1 MSIVH
6 VQAFGRRPSWNQ
18 NTACPFDPADDGPG
32 NVDLSRGVERGP
44 PPIPRAIEDPNTI
57 STVSFGCR
65 RRPSHS
71 ARGDVR
77 DVPQRFGVE
86 KQATEAERRSRRPSL
101 SISTSGPQQKTGFV
115 KNKLGSDLIL
125 DPCGAPSFQH
135 QHAHPLPLSLVWA
148 EPSIRS
154 RRSRNASSPRSSSS
168 PRAVRS
174 SRAWGSRCFHPSSAH
189 PSPTPKGHVSRFQ
202 WAQGRVAP
210 DWCAAHK
217 SEPTAYSR
225 RLHIQLVLAIRIRYR
240 IYIYR
245 VIENKRAP

>member
-1 MSIVH
+1 MCK
-6 VQAFGRRPSWNQ
+6 PS
-18 NTACPFDPADDGPG
+18 AGDPAGTRTRHVHSIHAGRKLDDDGPG

-44 PPIPRAIEDPNTI
+44 PPIPRAVEDPNTI
-57 STVSFGCR
+57 STVSGGCR

-115 KNKLGSDLIL
+115 QNKLGSDLIL

-135 QHAHPLPLSLVWA
+135 QHAHPSPLSLVWA

-168 PRAVRS
+168 PRAVWP
-174 SRAWGSRCFHPSSAH
+174 SRAWSSRCFHPSSAH
-189 PSPTPKGHVSRFQ
+189 PS
-202 WAQGRVAP
+202 RVAP

-225 RLHIQLVLAIRIRYR
+225 RLHSACSC
-240 IYIYR
+240 
-245 VIENKRAP
+245 N